1 MVNKES
7 EEEHRDDAEDE
18 HHDEV
23 GRPPV
28 KRPLLQHPAVLVGE
42 DHVEEEV
49 EAEVAKEKEGGEQSP
64 HLELAH
70 YQVRIEVELE
80 RREQVEL
87 SRSRSGHCNDIFYP
101 VFTTDGGL
109 VSREVSFHANQ
120 FILPKS
126 TKIDR

>member
-1 MVNKES
+1 MVDKES
-7 EEEHRDDAEDE
+7 EEEHGEDAEDE

-49 EAEVAKEKEGGEQSP
+49 EAEVAEEEEGGDQSP
-64 HLELAH
+64 HLELAD
-70 YQVRIEVELE
+70 YQVRIEVELK

-87 SRSRSGHCNDIFYP
+87 SRSRSGHPDAIFSC
-101 VFTTDGGL
+101 L
-109 VSREVSFHANQ
+109 LIHN
-120 FILPKS
+120 
-126 TKIDR
+126 